1 MISLIIPSA
10 GIGKRTGSTI
20 PKQFVQIHGLPVIAH
35 TVAAFIG
42 IVDEVIISVDSEW
55 LIFIEDWLEQ
65 YKIYFQS
72 IKYVI
77 GGSERQYSI
86 ANAINS
92 LDEKCSIVLVHDA
105 ARPNPSKELIL
116 EVINKASI
124 YDGASPGLIP
134 ADTIKKVVNGL
145 SIETLKRDELRAT
158 QTPQGFKV
166 EVLKAAYNKALKDEY
181 LGTDDASL
189 VEANGG
195 KIFITLGESSNI
207 KITYPIDFIVA
218 ELILKNKSID

>member
-1 MISLIIPSA
+1 
-10 GIGKRTGSTI
+10 
-20 PKQFVQIHGLPVIAH
+20 
-35 TVAAFIG
+35 
-42 IVDEVIISVDSEW
+42 
-55 LIFIEDWLEQ
+55 
-65 YKIYFQS
+65 
-72 IKYVI
+72 
-77 GGSERQYSI
+77 
-86 ANAINS
+86 
-92 LDEKCSIVLVHDA
+92 VLVHDA

-124 YDGASPGLIP
+124 HDGASPGLIP